1 MSLYVHRYMHE
12 SAHTHIQHKIHLM
25 PLTECMNAT
34 YLLVLRNMKCQ
45 EHIDGN
51 TEATHTALG
60 DKRIFI

>member
-1 MSLYVHRYMHE
+1 MHI
-12 SAHTHIQHKIHLM
+12 HIQHKIHLM